1 MLFGVQPWCF
11 SSIPRVDSPKNL
23 IWCHVHGCHFQKRP
37 NFKVEDPPIVMVPGY
52 GSKHVK
58 TRPAGH
64 SCHLV
69 SRNPY
74 RKEGWTML
82 KLFHTFFIKRFC
94 SENEAQ
100 FSQSHCILRLGV
112 EYDITICPTHFSY
125 PCPIISP
132 FRSRSQDCQKMHCYE
147 HPEHSEC
154 RGLCRRQAEMKN
166 VERVQCLDQM
176 GSEDD
181 RDFSGG
187 KWWNIYDGTYWQGFR
202 ILELFGRIWNMSSQT
217 WTDSFRHFSSCLG
230 LRICYRSLKGGHIHG
245 GKLCTLRSRVPQ
257 LRLGNKS
264 DSEKT

>member
-1 MLFGVQPWCF
+1 
-11 SSIPRVDSPKNL
+11 
-23 IWCHVHGCHFQKRP
+23 
-37 NFKVEDPPIVMVPGY
+37 
-52 GSKHVK
+52 
-58 TRPAGH
+58 
-64 SCHLV
+64 
-69 SRNPY
+69 
-74 RKEGWTML
+74 ML

-187 KWWNIYDGTYWQGFR
+187 K
-202 ILELFGRIWNMSSQT
+202 
-217 WTDSFRHFSSCLG
+217 
-230 LRICYRSLKGGHIHG
+230 
-245 GKLCTLRSRVPQ
+245 
-257 LRLGNKS
+257 
-264 DSEKT
+264 